1 MPESSINYYRAAYRG
16 FWSTD
21 KETRPAMELPVDV
34 LWGELDPYVGLELAV
49 VPKAF
54 FPNTNFKFLP
64 QVSVSEV
71 LAILLGF
78 KLCVR

>member
-1 MPESSINYYRAAYRG
+1 
-16 FWSTD
+16 
-21 KETRPAMELPVDV
+21 MELPVDV